1 MSAWFWPE
9 DRLADALMAIAD
21 HELPASRA
29 RTLSPTPPHL
39 AQESALELS
48 RYVEDG
54 GFHLGLAVVEAAA
67 CPAGLHSLLAEG
79 GPVLLAVRTHVG
91 RGFAVLL
98 ALQGKQ
104 VEVLGPDGRRV
115 RVDVHIVDEALAASD
130 ASEDEGL
137 LPFCQAAGLNDA
149 ERDRARAVLG
159 PDAGGRAMLAWHLAP
174 VTPSLRR
181 RLSEARLGRLVAT
194 TLASYLGAFVLL
206 IVSWWLLGA
215 TAFSGHLQRGWLW
228 AWILFQLTFVLS
240 RDSGLWGAGR
250 LAVHL
255 GGLVRER
262 MLEGIL
268 RLAPDQVRVKGVGRL
283 LGIVLEAD
291 GLDALSRTGG
301 PVVLADVFQ
310 FSAGAVVLALGA
322 APMFHLVLLVGWVVI
337 AGEFI
342 RRYARRLNE
351 WADSRL
357 ACTDQLVESMVGQRT
372 RAAQEDPD
380 DRQLDDDRGLASYAE
395 RSQMLGDETARL
407 AVLVPRGW
415 LVLGIA
421 GLAPAFALRGAN
433 NAGLAV
439 SLGGVML
446 IYLAFRRAALTT
458 GPSLA
463 AAWVAWRQVRPLFDA
478 PVDNAAPEP
487 VAVLPTEL
495 DDAESGRRA
504 LLVGRELSYVY
515 PGRLEPVLR
524 QCSFEVHRGDR
535 VLLEGRSGAGKSTLA
550 ALACGLRPPSSGL
563 LLLGGFDHHSL
574 RPQRW
579 RERVAAVPQNHENH
593 LLSAPLLFN
602 IAMSRNWPL
611 RAGDE
616 ECIDEICRELGLGDL
631 IDRMP
636 AGLQQ
641 MVGDSGWQLSH
652 GERSRVCVARA
663 LFQQADIR
671 VLDESFAALD
681 PETLDLV
688 LACVLRRSETLVV
701 ISHA

>member
-1 MSAWFWPE
+1 
-9 DRLADALMAIAD
+9 MAIAD
-21 HELPASRA
+21 HVLPAGRA
-29 RTLSPTPPHL
+29 RSLSPTPSHL
-39 AQESALELS
+39 AQASALEVS

-54 GFHLGLAVVEAAA
+54 CFHLGLAVVEAAA
-67 CPAGLHSLLAEG
+67 CPTGLHALLAEG
-79 GPVLLAVRTHVG
+79 GPVLLAVRARDGG

-98 ALQGKQ
+98 ALQGKRI
-104 VEVLGPDGRRV
+104 EVLDTHGRRAW
-115 RVDVHIVDEALAASD
+115 VDMQILDEALAEAGGTAD
-130 ASEDEGL
+130 DGL
-137 LPFCQAAGLNDA
+137 LSFCRAAGLNHA
-149 ERDRARAVLG
+149 ESERARAVLG
-159 PDAGGRAMLAWHLAP
+159 PAAGGHAVLAWHVAP
-174 VTPSLRR
+174 ASPGLWR
-181 RLSEARLGRLVAT
+181 RLSQACLGRLVAS
-194 TLASYLGAFVLL
+194 TLASYLAAFILL

-215 TAFSGHLQRGWLW
+215 TALNGHLQRGWLW
-228 AWILFQLTFVLS
+228 AWVLFVISFVLC
-240 RDSGLWGAGR
+240 RDSGLWSAGR
-250 LAVHL
+250 LAIHL

-262 MLEGIL
+262 LLEGIL
-268 RLAPDQVRVKGVGRL
+268 RLPSDHVRVKGFGRL
-283 LGIVLEAD
+283 LGAVLEAE
-291 GLDALSRTGG
+291 GLDSLARTGG

-322 APMFHLVLLVGWVVI
+322 APLIHLVLLVGWAAV
-337 AGEFI
+337 AGVCI
-342 RRYARRLNE
+342 HRYTRRLNE

-357 ACTDQLVESMVGQRT
+357 ACTDQLVESMVGHRT
-372 RAAQEDPD
+372 RAAQENPEQ
-380 DRQLDDDRGLASYAE
+380 RQIDDDRGLDIYAE
-395 RSQMLGDETARL
+395 RSRTLGDATARL
-407 AVLVPRGW
+407 SVLVPRGW
-415 LVLGIA
+415 LLLGIA
-421 GLAPAFALRGAN
+421 GLAPAFALRGTN

-446 IYLAFRRAALTT
+446 IYLAFRRLALTT

-463 AAWVAWRQVRPLFDA
+463 AASVAWRQVRPLFGGT
-478 PVDNAAPEP
+478 VDEAAPEP
-487 VAVLPTEL
+487 VAVLPSEL
-495 DDAESGRRA
+495 DDAETGRRA
-504 LLVGRELSYVY
+504 LLVGRDLGYVY

-524 QCSFEVHRGDR
+524 QCSFEIRRGDR

-550 ALACGLRPPSSGL
+550 ALACGLRSPTSGL

-602 IAMSRNWPL
+602 IAMARNWPL

-616 ECIDEICRELGLGDL
+616 ESIDEICRELGLGDL
-631 IDRMP
+631 IERMP

-652 GERSRVCVARA
+652 GERSRICVARA
-663 LFQQADIR
+663 LFQQADVR